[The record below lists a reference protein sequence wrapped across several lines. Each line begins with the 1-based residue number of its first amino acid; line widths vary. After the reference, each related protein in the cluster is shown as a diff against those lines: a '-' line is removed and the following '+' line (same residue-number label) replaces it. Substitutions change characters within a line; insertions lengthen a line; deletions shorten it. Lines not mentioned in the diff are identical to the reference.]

1 MDHFDIS
8 LYGCWPLPPLDPA
21 CDRRV
26 LIEALDAETLEI
38 KAADL
43 AALSDH
49 YAGLLNEL
57 TREMAAQFEQFR
69 LLREGAA
76 ALMEG
81 SDEAAA
87 KLARADLKAATEAMS
102 VIVRTLEKIDALQRQ
117 LARDREAQAESA
129 EASESFDAAEARLL
143 TLIDTQAE
151 VKARLL
157 FERWQ
162 AEQLAATGPPAG

>member
-1 MDHFDIS
+1 MEHLDIS
-8 LYGCWPLPPLDPA
+8 LFGCWPLPALEQTV
-21 CDRRV
+21 DRRM
-26 LIEALDAETLEI
+26 LAAALDIGMLEI

-81 SDEAAA
+81 GDEAAA

-117 LARDREAQAESA
+117 LSRDREAQADSA
-129 EASESFDAAEARLL
+129 EATESFDVTEARLL
-143 TLIDTQAE
+143 ALIETQAE
-151 VKARLL
+151 AKARLL
-157 FERWQ
+157 FERWR
-162 AEQLAATGPPAG
+162 AESLAATGPPAG